1 MFECCKTKKKQ
12 KAFPSN
18 FSWFVVVFF
27 AFKVDRINWKSS
39 YELNGN
45 VIIQRNLEFF
55 LVQQQNCI
63 SNTYKNETWK
73 VIQIKEKKKFSI
85 WFVER
90 IYIIYIILSVV
101 VHEDQEITVD
111 WHNMLHCY
119 TQCAHHTDCDN
130 KISICLPITFT
141 HMHVA
146 HCM

>member
-111 WHNMLHCY
+111 WHNMLHTTLTATTKFQFAFQSHSLTCTLHIACKCIY
-119 TQCAHHTDCDN
+119 R
-130 KISICLPITFT
+130 
-141 HMHVA
+141 
-146 HCM
+146 